1 MLKKSNMLK
10 KGKELTR
17 EEKEQELM
25 DIQLRESRMRIKQM
39 ESQTRDEKKHKVLSA
54 VKRAGTF
61 AMKTLTPTNTTS
73 SSEYNRRATRYPS
86 EMFDA
91 SKAFGGSRL
100 KSGNSAPTRSRKIKY
115 VRRVR

>member
-1 MLKKSNMLK
+1 MVRKKR
-10 KGKELTR
+10 ELTR

-25 DIQLRESRMRIKQM
+25 DIQLREARMRIKQM
-39 ESQTRDEKKHKVLSA
+39 ESQTKDERKHKVLSA

-61 AMKTLTPTNTTS
+61 AIKTITPTNTTTA
-73 SSEYNRRATRYPS
+73 SEYNRRATRYPS

-100 KSGNSAPTRSRKIKY
+100 KSGNSTPTRSKKIKY
-115 VRRVR
+115 IRRVR